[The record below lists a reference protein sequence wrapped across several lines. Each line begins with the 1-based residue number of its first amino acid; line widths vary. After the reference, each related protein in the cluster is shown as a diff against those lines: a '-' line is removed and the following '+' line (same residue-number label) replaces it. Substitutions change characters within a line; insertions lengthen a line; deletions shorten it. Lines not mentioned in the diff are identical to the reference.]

1 MERPPINRKE
11 IQKALIQK
19 FGGVETA
26 RYYLN
31 NALSDLQTME
41 VGVGENNPLLAA
53 KTLESIRENL
63 ENLKMLLDEKNNK
76 PGIEKEIKSLS

>member
-41 VGVGENNPLLAA
+41 VGVGENNPLLAT

>member
-1 MERPPINRKE
+1 MERTPINRKE

-63 ENLKMLLDEKNNK
+63 ENLKMLLDEKGNK